1 MKIEEA
7 LQERK
12 SELNNLQ
19 TDINNL
25 DGQAVKLKD
34 GVLKY
39 NDLKKQSSDLKKIL
53 KHKKR
58 ELDTVLTF
66 FNNVDQSYADKIFP
80 LFSSLPVSEE
90 NLREEGEFKI
100 KEKPGGTD
108 LNAVGKSEVGKL

>member
-25 DGQAVKLKD
+25 EGQAVKLKD

-39 NDLKKQSSDLKKIL
+39 NDLKKQSSDFKKIL
-53 KHKKR
+53 KHKKK
-58 ELDTVLTF
+58 ELDTVLAF

-80 LFSSLPVSEE
+80 LFSSVPVAKELELKDGEE
-90 NLREEGEFKI
+90 VKYPVI
-100 KEKPGGTD
+100 
-108 LNAVGKSEVGKL
+108 GKD